1 MWTTR
6 ALVPVGVKNNRTGS
20 TSTDDDTFF
29 LFTMADRTMMIQLI
43 ALVWSLFLT
52 PTSCLSLN
60 RRHVCFFDKYET
72 IRGPHFGA
80 LFDQIV
86 EQTGVSEK
94 RVAFFSINDDGK
106 PTSQMEQDL
115 GLHLCATILL
125 RDYNPLSLEEKIQEL
140 DPTIFWVPDGNS
152 YALRYL
158 MRTSGLDGIVE
169 TMCGSDSGKSVL
181 YVGEGAGAICGGGGA
196 TMALG
201 HVRGDDPKAAPE
213 PQFRGLELLGPTR
226 SISFGL
232 AKKIE
237 QHPKVDANDDITI
250 LQEDQVFV
258 WSQKQGSA
266 TTFVM
271 NPKQR
276 GAIEKFQ
283 SPPPVPPLVELNIGG
298 IKCTG
303 EPAMDPSRRLQTIG
317 DSEWVE
323 DGDQV

>member
-1 MWTTR
+1 MTQQQPHTMSI
-6 ALVPVGVKNNRTGS
+6 LM
-20 TSTDDDTFF
+20 
-29 LFTMADRTMMIQLI
+29 TMADRSIIRHLI
-43 ALVWSLFLT
+43 ALLLLNIFLT
-52 PTSCLSLN
+52 PASCLSLN
-60 RRHVCFFDKYET
+60 NRHVCLFDSYET

-94 RVAFFSINDDGK
+94 RVAIFSINDNGK
-106 PTSQMEQDL
+106 STSQMEQDL
-115 GLHLCATILL
+115 GLDSCVTLFL
-125 RDYNPLSLEEKIQEL
+125 RDYDPLSLEEKIQEL
-140 DPTIFWVPDGNS
+140 HPTILWVPDGNA

-158 MRTSGLDGIVE
+158 MRTSGLDGLVE
-169 TMCGSDSGKSVL
+169 TMCGSDSEESVL
-181 YVGEGAGAICGGGGA
+181 YVGEGAGSICGGA
-196 TMALG
+196 TMSLG
-201 HVRGDDPKAAPE
+201 HARGDNPKAAPE
-213 PQFRGLELLGPTR
+213 PQFRGLELLGPSL

-232 AKKIE
+232 GEQIK

-258 WSQKQGSA
+258 WSQKQGDA

-283 SPPPVPPLVELNIGG
+283 SPPPLPPFVELNIGG
-298 IKCTG
+298 VKCTG

-317 DSEWVE
+317 DSEWFE

>member
-1 MWTTR
+1 MMF
-6 ALVPVGVKNNRTGS
+6 LL
-20 TSTDDDTFF
+20 TS
-29 LFTMADRTMMIQLI
+29 LL
-43 ALVWSLFLT
+43 WSLFLT
-52 PTSCLSLN
+52 LTSCLSLN
-60 RRHVCFFDKYET
+60 SRHVCFFDNYET
-72 IRGPHFGA
+72 IRGPHFAA

-86 EQTGVSEK
+86 EQTGISEK
-94 RVAFFSINDDGK
+94 RVALFSITDDGK
-106 PTSQMEQDL
+106 STSQIEQDL
-115 GLHLCATILL
+115 GLDSCVTLSL
-125 RDYNPLSLEEKIQEL
+125 RDYNPLSLEEKLQEL
-140 DPTIFWVPDGNS
+140 DPTIFWVPDGKS
-152 YALRYL
+152 FALRYL
-158 MRTSGLDGIVE
+158 TRTSGLDGLVE
-169 TMCGSDSGKSVL
+169 TMCGSDSETSVL
-181 YVGEGAGAICGGGGA
+181 YVGEGAGAICGGA

-232 AKKIE
+232 ATQLE

-258 WSQKQGSA
+258 WSQKQGDA

-276 GAIEKFQ
+276 GAIEKFH
-283 SPPPVPPLVELNIGG
+283 SPPPLPPLVEFNIGG

-303 EPAMDPSRRLQTIG
+303 EPAMDPSRRLQIIG
-317 DSEWVE
+317 DSEWFE